1 MKRALKKLPLY
12 NTAKY
17 VYYGFGRYHRHLRN
31 LLKPTARILLYHRI
45 ARSKNDPYLLCVDP
59 QNFHAQIKFLKEN
72 YRIIPL
78 VKLAQDIRK
87 GRIEKSTIV
96 ITFDDGY
103 ADNLY
108 NALPILEEF
117 KVSATIFLMAGYMA
131 QPAFAKA
138 SAGENKS
145 FYWDENTPPE
155 DQGQPIITD
164 EAKLLS
170 NSHLIE
176 IGAHTLTH
184 PKLVNLDENEQF
196 NEILGSKKA
205 LEELLKVPISGF
217 AYPFGGKN
225 SFDKTT
231 VELVKK
237 TGFEYACANIHER
250 ATNRSNIYALP
261 RFVVRNWNLNEFQQR
276 LKGFI

>member
-1 MKRALKKLPLY
+1 MKRILKKLPIY

-17 VYYGFGRYHRHLRN
+17 IYYGFGRYHRHLRN
-31 LLKPTARILLYHRI
+31 LLKPTAHILLYHRI

-72 YRIIPL
+72 YKIIPL

-87 GRIEKSTIV
+87 GRIENSTIV

-117 KVSATIFLMAGYMA
+117 KVSATIFTTTGYIG
-131 QPAFAKA
+131 Q
-138 SAGENKS
+138 NH
-145 FYWDENTPPE
+145 FYWDRDNCEA
-155 DQGQPIITD
+155 GQPLTR
-164 EAKLLS
+164 EELLELS
-170 NSHLIE
+170 RESLVE

-184 PKLVNLDENEQF
+184 PKLANLPEKEQEK
-196 NEILGSKKA
+196 EILEGKIK
-205 LEELLKVPISGF
+205 LEQIINMEISGF

-225 SFDKTT
+225 SFDSETT
-231 VELVKK
+231 DLVKK
-237 TGFEYACANIHER
+237 AGFKYACSNIHER
-250 ATNRSNIYALP
+250 VTSKSNIYALS
-261 RFVVRNWNLNEFQQR
+261 RFVVRNWTVGEFKKEMEKW
-276 LKGFI
+276 L